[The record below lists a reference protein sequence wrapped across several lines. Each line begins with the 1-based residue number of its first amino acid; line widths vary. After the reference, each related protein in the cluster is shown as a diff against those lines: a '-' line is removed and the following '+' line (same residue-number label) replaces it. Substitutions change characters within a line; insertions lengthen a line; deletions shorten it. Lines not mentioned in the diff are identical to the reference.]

1 MQTTAPHDELKVTA
15 LKTRLG
21 AFELSASFSV
31 GAGERVALVGQSGSG
46 KSTLL
51 RTIAGLEPIQEGAI
65 TLGATSLSTLKAAER
80 EIGFVF
86 QASALFPALSVLEN
100 AGFGLRMRGVS
111 RVDREKQVLPWLER
125 AGLAALRDRSV
136 DALSGG
142 EAQRVAWVRALVW
155 KPRLILL
162 DEPFSA
168 LDRETRVGMQ
178 KQLLD
183 LHALWPVP
191 LLLVSHDEQEV
202 AAVATR
208 VLRVRE
214 HESGT
219 RGRVFW
225 GEESRQRG
233 N

>member
-1 MQTTAPHDELKVTA
+1 MTAPHDELHVTA
-15 LKTRLG
+15 LKTKLG
-21 AFELSASFSV
+21 SFELSADFSIR
-31 GAGERVALVGQSGSG
+31 AGERVALVGQSGSG

-65 TLGATSLSTLKAAER
+65 TLGATVLHTLAAAQR

-86 QASALFPALSVLEN
+86 QEPALFPVLSVLEN
-100 AGFGLRMRGVS
+100 AGFALRMRGLP
-111 RVDREKQVLPWLER
+111 RADREKQVMPWLER
-125 AGLAALRDRSV
+125 AGLAALRDRAV

-168 LDRETRVGMQ
+168 LDRETRVGLQ
-178 KQLLD
+178 KQLLE
-183 LHALWPVP
+183 LHMLWPVP
-191 LLLVSHDEQEV
+191 LLLVSHDEQDV

-208 VLRVRE
+208 TIHIQRKQE
-214 HESGT
+214 
-219 RGRVFW
+219 GRFFV
-225 GEESRQRG
+225 GEDAAGQRG
-233 N
+233 KQGS